1 MGEYFWFGLMGTT
14 FWVSPR
20 DSLFA
25 ILMVQSPEYRG
36 YFRVLFHNLVTASI
50 V

>member
-1 MGEYFWFGLMGTT
+1 MGTA

-25 ILMVQSPEYRG
+25 ILMVQAPEYRE
-36 YFRVLFHNLVTASI
+36 YLRALFRNLVSAAI
-50 V
+50 A